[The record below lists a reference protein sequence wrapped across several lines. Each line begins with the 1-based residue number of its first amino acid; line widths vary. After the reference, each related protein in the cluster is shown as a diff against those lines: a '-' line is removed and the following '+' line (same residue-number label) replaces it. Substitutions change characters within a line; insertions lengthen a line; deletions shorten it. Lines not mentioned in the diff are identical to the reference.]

1 MGPLFVCP
9 DMRTGGAERQW
20 VTLICALAE
29 RGHRPA
35 LLTLADEGPLFAEVA
50 GTGVPAVC
58 AGLRSRA
65 DPAGLRRA
73 LRFARGRA
81 GVVVSRGVSA
91 DLVGHVLAGRERVRH
106 LVSEHT
112 PCTLDGEL
120 LALRPHQRR
129 LRRLVAPRVDGVV
142 AVAQAQLDP
151 LAATGF
157 RRDRMRVVANGVELG
172 APPPPP
178 PPADGF
184 ALVPAGL
191 RPEKRVDVFV
201 EAVARVPGLR
211 GVVAGEGRER
221 ERLERQIASG
231 GAAVEL
237 LGERGDVEELMRGA
251 RVICLPSEAEAL
263 PMSVLEAMAA
273 GRAVVATPVGGVPDA
288 VVDGETGELV
298 APGDPQALAAALV
311 RVRDDAARMG
321 AAGRRRAEEHF
332 TLEQMVEGYEQALR
346 L

>member
-20 VTLICALAE
+20 TTLICALAE

-50 GTGVPAVC
+50 GAGVPAVC
-58 AGLRSRA
+58 ARLRSRA

-81 GVVVSRGVSA
+81 SVVVSRAVSA
-91 DLVGHVLAGRERVRH
+91 DLVGHVLARRERVRH
-106 LVSEHT
+106 VVNEHT
-112 PCTLDGEL
+112 PCTLDGGL

-151 LAATGF
+151 LAAAGF
-157 RRDRMRVVANGVELG
+157 RRERTLVVANGVALG
-172 APPPPP
+172 PPPS
-178 PPADGF
+178 PPAAGGF
-184 ALVPAGL
+184 ALVAAGL

-221 ERLERQIASG
+221 ERLERQIATS

-237 LGERGDVEELMRGA
+237 LGERGDVGELMRGA
-251 RVICLPSEAEAL
+251 TVVCLPSEAEAL
-263 PMSVLEAMAA
+263 PISVLEAMAA
-273 GRAVVATPVGGVPDA
+273 GRAVVATPVGGVPGA

-311 RVRDDAARMG
+311 RVRDATVSMG
-321 AAGRRRAEEHF
+321 AAGRRRAEERF